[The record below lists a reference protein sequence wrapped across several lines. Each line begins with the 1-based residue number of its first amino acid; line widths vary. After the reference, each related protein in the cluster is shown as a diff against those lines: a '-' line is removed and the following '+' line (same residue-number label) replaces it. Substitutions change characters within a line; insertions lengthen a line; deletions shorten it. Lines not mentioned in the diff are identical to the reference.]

1 MALCRPPHL
10 GVHPIALDRDFAR
23 ARVGALPL
31 LAEPGSPV
39 GELRLALS
47 GLVDAHGEVSL
58 DVVDPGELAA
68 QRLHA
73 LRGGRQ
79 VHAAPGRLRDQLRF
93 PRLRGLDR
101 LSEPCHLRLVGR
113 LGLARERNALLELAE
128 CRHGFGAL
136 LRDLACLHL
145 DRLAVPVD
153 PLVLPRRLLEVHSP
167 VGPANSSTWAL
178 R

>member
-1 MALCRPPHL
+1 MPRSAFSRSLIEPTRPPCCAWRNPSRPPAL
-10 GVHPIALDRDFAR
+10 GGHPVGLGRGFAR

-31 LAEPGSPV
+31 LAGPGSPV

-47 GLVDAHGEVSL
+47 GLVDAYGEVSL

-113 LGLARERNALLELAE
+113 LDLTSARNAMLELTE
-128 CRHGFGAL
+128 SRHAS
-136 LRDLACLHL
+136 
-145 DRLAVPVD
+145 VY
-153 PLVLPRRLLEVHSP
+153 S
-167 VGPANSSTWAL
+167 
-178 R
+178 